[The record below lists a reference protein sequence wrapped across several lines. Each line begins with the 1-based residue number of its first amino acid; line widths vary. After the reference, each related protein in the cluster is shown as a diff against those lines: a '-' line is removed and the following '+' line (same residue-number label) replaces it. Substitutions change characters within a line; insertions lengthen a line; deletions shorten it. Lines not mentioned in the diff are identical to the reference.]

1 MPVMALADLTLMF
14 RFSDCNRVP
23 FTNSAFIAKVHVNR
37 LRSQVLASCDR
48 SILFSVEL
56 FWSGIWRLGLGN
68 SRMNARIDLFMVLM
82 MCAEAKL
89 CIWKI
94 FLLVANSFEST
105 TTDV

>member
-14 RFSDCNRVP
+14 RFCDCNRVP
-23 FTNSAFIAKVHVNR
+23 STNSAFIGRVQVNH

-48 SILFSVEL
+48 FILFSVEL
-56 FWSGIWRLGLGN
+56 FWSGIWRLGLQN
-68 SRMNARIDLFMVLM
+68 SRMNARIHLFMVVM

-94 FLLVANSFEST
+94 FLLIANSFERA
-105 TTDV
+105 TTDA

>member
-23 FTNSAFIAKVHVNR
+23 STNSAFIGRVSVNR

-56 FWSGIWRLGLGN
+56 FWNGIWRLGLGN
-68 SRMNARIDLFMVLM
+68 SRIHLFMVLM
-82 MCAEAKL
+82 MCAEVKP
-89 CIWKI
+89 CWKI
-94 FLLVANSFEST
+94 FLLVVNYFEST
-105 TTDV
+105 TTDAY